1 MSRTIFIQLARSQNL
16 DLAIL
21 TARLW
26 GIPQAVCDLWTIAAN
41 AAH

>member
-1 MSRTIFIQLARSQNL
+1 MSRAIFLNMARSQNL
-16 DLAIL
+16 EIAIL